1 MLGGKYNSSIANQ
14 KYDVLIIGSGIS
26 GLCTAALLSKIGRRV
41 LLIEKH
47 HVIGGYTHMFKRK
60 GYEWDVGIHY
70 IGEVHRDSSTGRR
83 IFDLITDGNLKW
95 AGMGNPYDRII
106 FPDRSYDFCAP
117 K

>member
-1 MLGGKYNSSIANQ
+1 
-14 KYDVLIIGSGIS
+14 
-26 GLCTAALLSKIGRRV
+26 
-41 LLIEKH
+41 
-47 HVIGGYTHMFKRK
+47 MFKRK

-95 AGMGNPYDRII
+95 AGMGYPYDRII
-106 FPDRSYDFCAP
+106 FPDRSYDFYAP